1 MSTRRAFVTGASGFV
16 GGHLCE
22 RLRAE
27 GWQVTALVRA
37 GSRRGVL
44 ERCGCQFAEGD
55 LFATNVIAR
64 AAERS
69 DAVFHLAAVV
79 RASTRAQFQRA
90 NAEGTERFAEGIT
103 RSGFAGPMVV
113 LSSLA
118 AGGPA
123 VAGRARTEQDRD
135 APVSLY
141 GESKLAA
148 EKAIMAR
155 PRPFSAV
162 AIRPGPIY
170 GPREV
175 NILALL
181 VGMARTGLAVQLGG
195 GVTVQMTHVRDVVDS
210 LLAAVPLAGQPMR
223 RFYAVERRA
232 WPFSEVAAEVGR
244 QLGRRIRLVSL
255 PIGIGWIAAGITD
268 GLSMIA
274 GRPVSPLG
282 LDKVREL
289 RAGAWLGDPGAFEA
303 ASGWRA
309 RVTFEE
315 GLADTLAWARSA
327 GRIR

>member
-27 GWQVTALVRA
+27 GWHVTALVRA

-44 ERCGCQFAEGD
+44 ERCGCKFAEGD
-55 LFATNVIAR
+55 LFATNVISR
-64 AAERS
+64 AAENS

-79 RASTRAQFQRA
+79 RATTRAQFQRA
-90 NAEGTERFAEGIT
+90 NVEGTERFAEGIA

-123 VAGRARTEQDRD
+123 IGGRARTEQDKD

-148 EKAIMAR
+148 EHAIASR
-155 PRPFSAV
+155 PRPYRTV

-170 GPREV
+170 GPREAG
-175 NILALL
+175 ILGLF
-181 VGMARTGLAVQLGG
+181 VGMSKTGLALQLGR
-195 GVTVQMTHVRDVVDS
+195 GVAVQMTYVRDVVDA
-210 LLAAVPLAGQPMR
+210 LLAAVPVASETLRP
-223 RFYAVERRA
+223 FYAVERRA

-244 QLGRRIRLVSL
+244 QLGRRVRTISL
-255 PIGIGWIAAGITD
+255 PIGVGWIAAGITD
-268 GLSMIA
+268 GLSVIA

-282 LDKVREL
+282 LDKIREMKVD
-289 RAGAWLGDPGAFEA
+289 AWLGDPGAFEE

-315 GLADTLAWARSA
+315 GLAETLTWARAA